1 MSRWIVFDQETF
13 KRVRRQ
19 LPRENLFEHGAR
31 NAVEY
36 ATDRQETMVAVLAL
50 GSRKEAGVAIFR
62 PSLGNQFA
70 AAVGPQL
77 AKAKQPGR
85 EGADSELRRAQ
96 EAQVR
101 AGGLLGLRD
110 EAYYEEQPKPPRKQ
124 SWWRRFWPEED

>member
-13 KRVRRQ
+13 KRVRGQ
-19 LPRENLFEHGAR
+19 LPRESLFEHGAR

-36 ATDRQETMVAVLAL
+36 ATDRQETVVAVLAL

-62 PSLGNQFA
+62 PALENHFA
-70 AAVGPQL
+70 TVVGS
-77 AKAKQPGR
+77 KRVGAKQPGR
-85 EGADSELRRAQ
+85 EDADPESQRAQ

-110 EAYYEEQPKPPRKQ
+110 EAFYEEQPKPPRKQ
-124 SWWRRFWPEED
+124 PWWRRFWPEED